1 MHLLINKRKIY
12 FYLIILIILS
22 SAFNTNIIS
31 NYKNLIKIKN
41 IEISGLSIT
50 EQKKVKKNL
59 EVFKNKNIFL
69 IKKNEIKDVLNSFN
83 FINYFT
89 INKNFPSKIKIFIQ
103 KTDLLGVTFINEN
116 KFYIGE
122 NGKFISVSNTENIK
136 KLPLVFGK
144 FPINEFLELHQKIIR
159 LKINNE
165 KIKKFYYFQSKRW
178 DIEFESGKK
187 LKLPIKNVEYA
198 LRIFNTL
205 KDKKEFV
212 SSDIID
218 LRLNDKIIVSY
229 EKK

>member
-50 EQKKVKKNL
+50 EQKKVKKKL

-122 NGKFISVSNTENIK
+122 NGKFISMSNTENIK

-144 FPINEFLELHQKIIR
+144 FPINEFLELHQKIIQ
-159 LKINNE
+159 
-165 KIKKFYYFQSKRW
+165 FYYFQSKRW

-198 LRIFNTL
+198 LRIFKTL

-212 SSDIID
+212 SSNIID